1 MFSHLPMPVHL
12 GAFLLAALAL
22 AITPGPG
29 IMYVM
34 ARTLSGGISS
44 GVASVFGT
52 GLGGL
57 VHVVLAAV
65 GLSALLAASA
75 QAFVI
80 VKYVGAAYL
89 LFLGVRSLLQAR
101 RAAKIQAGPVLR
113 LRRTFFEGILTE
125 MLNVKTALFFLA
137 FIPQFIDH
145 AQAAAPQFVCLRTDL
160 PGIQHGRG
168 FCGGLVVGASLGLF
182 SRLRGPGTRAAIW
195 LRGDAAE
202 SRRLRRPIGVASPMA
217 GGSLRPPLEIS
228 GAAAEY

>member
-1 MFSHLPMPVHL
+1 MFGPLAVPSHL
-12 GAFLLAALAL
+12 GAFLLAALVL
-22 AITPGPG
+22 AISPGPG

-34 ARTLSGGISS
+34 ARTLSGGLSA
-44 GVASVFGT
+44 GVVSVFGT

-89 LFLGVRSLLQAR
+89 VFLGVRSLLQAR
-101 RAAKIQAGPVLR
+101 RAAKIEARPAQSLK
-113 LRRTFFEGILTE
+113 RTFLEGILTE

-145 AQAAAPQFVCLRTDL
+145 GQAAAPQFV
-160 PGIQHGRG
+160 
-168 FCGGLVVGASLGLF
+168 FLGLICLAF
-182 SRLRGPGTRAAIW
+182 NTVA
-195 LRGDAAE
+195 DF
-202 SRRLRRPIGVASPMA
+202 GVALLSARLSTFFRASA
-217 GGSLRPPLEIS
+217 GPARTLQYGS
-228 GAAAEY
+228 GAMLLGLGTYVALSD

>member
-1 MFSHLPMPVHL
+1 MFSHLAISGHL
-12 GAFLLAALAL
+12 GAFLLAALVL

-44 GVASVFGT
+44 GIASVFGT

-57 VHVVLAAV
+57 VHVVLAAA

-80 VKYVGAAYL
+80 VKYLGAAYL

-101 RAAKIQAGPVLR
+101 RAAKIQAGPALS

-145 AQAAAPQFVCLRTDL
+145 TEAAAPQFVFFGLICLAFNTIAD
-160 PGIQHGRG
+160 
-168 FCGGLVVGASLGLF
+168 FAVVLLSARLSNYFRASAGPARSLQYGSGAMLLSLG
-182 SRLRGPGTRAAIW
+182 TY
-195 LRGDAAE
+195 
-202 SRRLRRPIGVASPMA
+202 VALSD
-217 GGSLRPPLEIS
+217 
-228 GAAAEY
+228 

>member
-1 MFSHLPMPVHL
+1 MFSHLAISGHL
-12 GAFLLAALAL
+12 GAFLLAALVL

-101 RAAKIQAGPVLR
+101 RAAKIQAGPFLS
-113 LRRTFFEGILTE
+113 LRRTFF
-125 MLNVKTALFFLA
+125 
-137 FIPQFIDH
+137 
-145 AQAAAPQFVCLRTDL
+145 
-160 PGIQHGRG
+160 
-168 FCGGLVVGASLGLF
+168 
-182 SRLRGPGTRAAIW
+182 
-195 LRGDAAE
+195 
-202 SRRLRRPIGVASPMA
+202 
-217 GGSLRPPLEIS
+217 
-228 GAAAEY
+228 